1 MGLISYEWSARVMSK
16 KPTKQNPFAMTNA
29 AKIRL
34 IILFFLLVSL
44 GIGTGLMFSE
54 PTSPQQAAAQV
65 KRLEAIYQKGNYIEA
80 GIWIA
85 IALGFGVR
93 IIRPSGTE
101 RYQALIAFL
110 TFFVFGLSD
119 IIEVQTGAWWRPWW
133 LLVWKS
139 LCVFSMAALLI
150 NYLRSRSDS
159 R

>member
-1 MGLISYEWSARVMSK
+1 MSK
-16 KPTKQNPFAMTNA
+16 KPTKLNHFAITNA

-44 GIGTGLMFSE
+44 GIWTGLTFSE

-65 KRLEAIYQKGNYIEA
+65 KLLEAIYQKGNYIEA

-93 IIRPSGTE
+93 IIRHSGTE
-101 RYQALIAFL
+101 RYQALMAFL
-110 TFFVFGLSD
+110 TFFFFGLSD

-133 LLVWKS
+133 LFVWKS

-159 R
+159 Q

>member
-1 MGLISYEWSARVMSK
+1 MSK
-16 KPTKQNPFAMTNA
+16 KPTKLNHFAITNA

-44 GIGTGLMFSE
+44 GIWTGLTFSE

-65 KRLEAIYQKGNYIEA
+65 KLLEAIYQKGNYIEA

-93 IIRPSGTE
+93 IIRRSGTE
-101 RYQALIAFL
+101 RYQALMAFL
-110 TFFVFGLSD
+110 TFFFFGLSD

-133 LLVWKS
+133 LFVWKS

-159 R
+159 QLY